1 MYTTHFLFPEQ
12 RWGVFK
18 DGVFQDLF
26 DTFEQAQQYITEM
39 EYDA

>member
-18 DGVFQDLF
+18 DNQFVKS
-26 DTFEQAQQYITEM
+26 FETLE
-39 EYDA
+39 DAETWISVQEQK